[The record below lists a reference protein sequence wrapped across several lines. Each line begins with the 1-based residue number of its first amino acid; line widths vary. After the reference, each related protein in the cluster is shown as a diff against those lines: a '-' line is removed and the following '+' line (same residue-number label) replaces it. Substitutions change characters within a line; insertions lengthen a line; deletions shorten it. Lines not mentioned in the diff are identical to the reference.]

1 MQFKLLQTADGSG
14 KGAALITAIIARLS
28 KRDEQQQQYKTN
40 EHVVAVGQNVQQI
53 SEMKENSNKSMNENQ
68 KVNLVSSDVPSY
80 DSFNGEVE
88 NGVIH
93 LSTP

>member
-68 KVNLVSSDVPSY
+68 KVNLVSSDVSSY